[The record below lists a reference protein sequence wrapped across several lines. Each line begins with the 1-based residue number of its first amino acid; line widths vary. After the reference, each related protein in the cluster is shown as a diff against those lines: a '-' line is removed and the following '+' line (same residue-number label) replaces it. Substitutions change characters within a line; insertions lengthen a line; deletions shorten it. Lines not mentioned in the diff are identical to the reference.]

1 MANVAEGPDNFVNS
15 TKITVTSADT
25 SLSTGQQTWIR
36 HRVEGNNIAHLNW
49 GSSAAQTVTLS
60 FYVRSSVTGSFSVSL
75 QNSAGNRVYPVLYTI
90 SAANTWE
97 RKTITIPGETSGTW
111 YTDNRTG
118 ITIYWSFGM
127 ASNLQGTP
135 GQWNSSSAR
144 TATGET
150 QLIATNGATWQI
162 TGVQLEVGSKAT
174 PFEHESYGQTL
185 AKCQRYRYQIDLGD
199 ESAPQH
205 YLMSRFEASAGPAYA
220 FVPFPA
226 EMRIAPNFT
235 YTGGTASSSG
245 YAGNPSMNR
254 STPSGANL
262 ISSRN
267 ISANFTVYLRPTAL
281 PSSGILILN
290 FDAEL

>member
-1 MANVAEGPDNFVNS
+1 
-15 TKITVTSADT
+15 
-25 SLSTGQQTWIR
+25 
-36 HRVEGNNIAHLNW
+36 
-49 GSSAAQTVTLS
+49 
-60 FYVRSSVTGSFSVSL
+60 
-75 QNSAGNRVYPVLYTI
+75 
-90 SAANTWE
+90 
-97 RKTITIPGETSGTW
+97 
-111 YTDNRTG
+111 
-118 ITIYWSFGM
+118 
-127 ASNLQGTP
+127 
-135 GQWNSSSAR
+135 
-144 TATGET
+144 
-150 QLIATNGATWQI
+150 
-162 TGVQLEVGSKAT
+162 
-174 PFEHESYGQTL
+174 L